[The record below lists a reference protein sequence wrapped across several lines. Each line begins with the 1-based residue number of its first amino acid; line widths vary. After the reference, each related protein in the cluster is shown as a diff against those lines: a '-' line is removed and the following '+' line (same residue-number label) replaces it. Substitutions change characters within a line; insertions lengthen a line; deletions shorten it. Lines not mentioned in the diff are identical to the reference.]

1 MRDSEVNQLAG
12 STLFRSVPRETSP
25 LLEWFARARECTKRR
40 QILSLP
46 QIPLIFMAAEVKFKS
61 ILSLI
66 PDNPGVYQFIDS
78 YGVVIYVGKAKNLK
92 KRVTSYFSKNQS
104 GKTIALLRKTSDIRH
119 IVVDN
124 ESDALLLEN
133 NLIKK
138 HQPRYNILLK
148 DDKTFPW
155 ICVKNEPFPRVF
167 STRNPVR
174 DGSVYFGPYTSGLM
188 VKTLVSFIRQL
199 YKLRTC
205 SHNLTKQN
213 IDAGKFKVCLEYHL
227 GNCKAPCVGKQ
238 QESDYQENMDQI
250 KDILKGNIS
259 TVLDHLKMTM
269 AKYSGELRFEEAQ
282 SIKEKIEILSRFKS
296 KSTIVSN
303 TIRNVDVFAITQ
315 ESDNAYVNYL
325 KVNEGA
331 VIQALTIE
339 LKIRAEEEKE
349 SILGFAIT
357 EIRQRLQSDSP
368 EIILP
373 FEPDI
378 LLDKVKYTVPKAGE
392 KLKLLELAE
401 RNAIYYKLE
410 QKKKRM
416 EHSPQARTG
425 KNLEKLKN
433 DLHMSE
439 LPAHIECFDNSN
451 IMGTNPVAACVVFK
465 NARPS
470 KVDYRHFNIKTVSG
484 ADDFSS
490 MEEIVYRRYRRI
502 IEENQKLPQLV
513 IIDGGKGQ
521 LSSAMKSIDKLGL
534 REKITVIGIAK
545 KLEEIYFPGD
555 SVPIYLDKNSIS
567 LKIIQQLRNEA
578 HRFGIN
584 FHRDKRSSQMIKSDL
599 DQIKGIGPKTKEILL
614 KHFESAE
621 TIKNASV
628 EELENLVGSSKSK
641 VLLDYF
647 RK

>member
-1 MRDSEVNQLAG
+1 MS
-12 STLFRSVPRETSP
+12 
-25 LLEWFARARECTKRR
+25 
-40 QILSLP
+40 
-46 QIPLIFMAAEVKFKS
+46 AEVKFKS

-66 PDNPGVYQFIDS
+66 PHNPGVYQFIDS
-78 YGVVIYVGKAKNLK
+78 AGIVIYVGKAKNLK

-104 GKTIALLRKTSDIRH
+104 GKTVALLRKTVDIRH

-133 NLIKK
+133 NLIKR

-167 STRNPVR
+167 STRNPIR

-188 VKTLVSFIRQL
+188 VKTLISFIKQI

-205 SHNLTKQN
+205 THNLTKSN
-213 IDAGKFKVCLEYHL
+213 IEAGKFKVCLEYHL

-238 QESDYQENMDQI
+238 QESNYLENIDQI

-259 TVLDHLKMTM
+259 SVIDHLKRTM
-269 AKYSGELRFEEAQ
+269 VKYSQELRFEEAQ
-282 SIKEKIEILSRFKS
+282 SVKEKIEILSRFRS
-296 KSTIVSN
+296 RSIVVSN
-303 TIRNVDVFAITQ
+303 TIRNVDVFAFTQ
-315 ESDNAYVNYL
+315 EADNAYVNYL
-325 KVNEGA
+325 KVVHGA
-331 VIQALTIE
+331 VIQALTVE
-339 LKIRAEEEKE
+339 LKIRLNEEKE

-357 EIRQRLQSDSP
+357 EIRQRFLSDSP

-373 FEPDI
+373 FKPDI
-378 LLDKVKYTVPKAGE
+378 LLDKVIYTVPKAGE
-392 KLKLLELAE
+392 KQKLLELAE

-416 EHSPQARTG
+416 EHSPQVRTG

-433 DLHMSE
+433 DLHMPV
-439 LPAHIECFDNSN
+439 LPVHIECFDNSN
-451 IMGTNPVAACVVFK
+451 IMGTNPVAACVVFR

-470 KVDYRHFNIKTVSG
+470 KNEYRHFNIKTVTG
-484 ADDFSS
+484 PDDFSS
-490 MEEIVYRRYRRI
+490 MEEIVYRRYRRMS
-502 IEENQKLPQLV
+502 EENQNPPQLI

-584 FHRDKRSSQMIKSDL
+584 FHRNKRSSEMIKSDL

-614 KHFESAE
+614 KHFDSVDKIKSAS
-621 TIKNASV
+621 I
-628 EELENLVGSSKSK
+628 EELENLVGSAKSAI
-641 VLLDYF
+641 LSGYF

>member
-1 MRDSEVNQLAG
+1 
-12 STLFRSVPRETSP
+12 
-25 LLEWFARARECTKRR
+25 
-40 QILSLP
+40 
-46 QIPLIFMAAEVKFKS
+46 MAAEANFKS

-66 PDNPGVYQFIDS
+66 PDNPGIYQFMDASGII
-78 YGVVIYVGKAKNLK
+78 IYIGKAKNLK

-104 GKTIALLRKTSDIRH
+104 GKTIALLRKTADIRH

-138 HQPRYNILLK
+138 YQPRYNILLK

-155 ICVKNEPFPRVF
+155 ICIKNEPFPRVF

-174 DGSVYFGPYTSGLM
+174 DGSFYFGPYTSGLM
-188 VKTLVSFIRQL
+188 VKTLIGLIRQL

-205 SHNLTKQN
+205 SLNLTESN
-213 IDAGKFKVCLEYHL
+213 IKAGKFKVCLEYHL

-238 QESDYQENMDQI
+238 QEAEYIENMDQI
-250 KDILKGNIS
+250 RDILKGNIS
-259 TVLDHLKMTM
+259 TVIDHLRQIM
-269 AKYSGELRFEEAQ
+269 AKYSSEMRFEEAQ
-282 SIKEKIEILSRFKS
+282 LVKDKIEILSRFRS
-296 KSTIVSN
+296 KSTVVSN
-303 TIRNVDVFAITQ
+303 TIRNVDVFGMAV
-315 ESDNAYVNYL
+315 ESDNVYVNYL
-325 KVNEGA
+325 KVVEGA
-331 VIQALTIE
+331 ITQALTVE
-339 LKIRAEEEKE
+339 LKIRVDEEKE

-357 EIRQRLQSDSP
+357 EVRQRLGSDSP

-373 FEPDI
+373 FRPDI
-378 LLDKVKYTVPKAGE
+378 LLDRIRYTVPKAGE
-392 KLKLLELAE
+392 KQKLLELAE

-416 EHSPQARTG
+416 EHSPQVRTG
-425 KNLEKLKN
+425 KNLERLKN
-433 DLHMSE
+433 DLHMPD
-439 LPAHIECFDNSN
+439 LPVHIECFDNSN

-470 KVDYRHFNIKTVSG
+470 KNDYRHFNIKTVTG
-484 ADDFSS
+484 PDDFSS
-490 MEEIVYRRYRRI
+490 MEEIVFRRYRRM

-521 LSSAMKSIDKLGL
+521 LSSAMKSIDKLGI
-534 REKITVIGIAK
+534 REKVTVIGIAK

-578 HRFGIN
+578 HRFGIT
-584 FHRDKRSSQMIKSDL
+584 FHRNKRSADMIKSDL
-599 DQIKGIGPKTKEILL
+599 DRINGIGPKTKEILL
-614 KHFESAE
+614 KHFDSVEK
-621 TIKNASV
+621 IKEAST
-628 EELENLVGSSKSK
+628 EELEKLVGVAKTTILSE
-641 VLLDYF
+641 YF
-647 RK
+647 GK

>member
-1 MRDSEVNQLAG
+1 MPYYYLYS
-12 STLFRSVPRETSP
+12 
-25 LLEWFARARECTKRR
+25 K
-40 QILSLP
+40 LSL
-46 QIPLIFMAAEVKFKS
+46 FMAADAKFKS
-61 ILSLI
+61 ILSSM

-78 YGVVIYVGKAKNLK
+78 AGVVIYIGKAKNLK

-119 IVVDN
+119 IVVDY

-155 ICVKNEPFPRVF
+155 ICIKNEPFPRVF

-174 DGSVYFGPYTSGLM
+174 DGSAYFGPYTSGLM
-188 VKTLVSFIRQL
+188 VKTLISFIRQL

-205 SHNLTKQN
+205 SLNLAKSN
-213 IDAGKFKVCLEYHL
+213 IEAGKFRVCLEYHL
-227 GNCKAPCVGKQ
+227 GNCKAPCIGKQ
-238 QESDYQENMDQI
+238 TETDYRENIDQI
-250 KDILKGNIS
+250 RDILKGNIS
-259 TVLDHLKMTM
+259 TVIDHLKKVMN
-269 AKYSGELRFEEAQ
+269 KYSAELRFEEAQ
-282 SIKEKIEILSRFKS
+282 AVKEKLEIISRFRS
-296 KSTIVSN
+296 KSTVVSN
-303 TIRNVDVFAITQ
+303 TIRNVDVFAISQ
-315 ESDNAYVNYL
+315 EADNAYVNYL
-325 KVNEGA
+325 KVVEGA
-331 VIQALTIE
+331 IIQALTIE
-339 LKIRAEEEKE
+339 LKIRIDEEIE

-357 EIRQRLQSDSP
+357 EIRQRLSSDSP

-373 FEPDI
+373 FKPDI
-378 LLDKVKYTVPKAGE
+378 QLDKVKYTVPKAGE
-392 KLKLLELAE
+392 KQKLLELAE
-401 RNAIYYKLE
+401 RNAIYYRLE

-416 EHSPQARTG
+416 EHSPQVRTG

-433 DLHMSE
+433 DLHMPE
-439 LPAHIECFDNSN
+439 LPVHIECFDNSN
-451 IMGTNPVAACVVFK
+451 IMGTNPVAACVVFR

-470 KVDYRHFNIKTVSG
+470 KNDYRHFNIKTVTG
-484 ADDFSS
+484 PDDFSS
-490 MEEIVYRRYRRI
+490 MEEIVYRRYKRM
-502 IEENQKLPQLV
+502 IEENQKLPQLI

-521 LSSAMKSIDKLGL
+521 LSSAMKSIDNLKL
-534 REKITVIGIAK
+534 REKVTVIGIAK

-584 FHRDKRSSQMIKSDL
+584 FHRDKRSSDMIKSDL

-614 KHFESAE
+614 KHFESVDK
-621 TIKNASV
+621 IKEASM
-628 EELENLVGSSKSK
+628 EDLENLVGSAKSSI
-641 VLLDYF
+641 LTGYF
-647 RK
+647 NK

>member
-1 MRDSEVNQLAG
+1 MS
-12 STLFRSVPRETSP
+12 
-25 LLEWFARARECTKRR
+25 
-40 QILSLP
+40 
-46 QIPLIFMAAEVKFKS
+46 AEAKFKS

-66 PDNPGVYQFIDS
+66 PDRPGVYQFFDS
-78 YGVVIYVGKAKNLK
+78 SGVIIYVGKAKNLK

-104 GKTIALLRKTSDIRH
+104 GKTIALLRKTFDIRH

-124 ESDALLLEN
+124 EQDALLLEN

-155 ICVKNEPFPRVF
+155 ICIKNEPFPRVF

-174 DGSVYFGPYTSGLM
+174 DGSQYFGPYTSGLM
-188 VKTLVSFIRQL
+188 VKTLISFIRQL

-205 SHNLTKQN
+205 YHNLTESN
-213 IDAGKFKVCLEYHL
+213 INAGKFKVCLEYHL
-227 GNCKAPCVGKQ
+227 GNCKAPCVGRQ
-238 QESDYQENMDQI
+238 AENDYLENIDQI
-250 KDILKGNIS
+250 RDILKGNIS
-259 TVLDHLKMTM
+259 TVIDHLKKSM
-269 AKYSGELRFEEAQ
+269 ARYSLELRFEDAQ
-282 SIKEKIEILSRFKS
+282 AVKEKIDILSRFRS
-296 KSTIVSN
+296 KSTVVSN
-303 TIRNVDVFAITQ
+303 TIKNVDVFAITQ
-315 ESDNAYVNYL
+315 ESDNVYVNYL
-325 KVNEGA
+325 KVVEGA

-339 LKIRAEEEKE
+339 LKIRADEEKE
-349 SILGFAIT
+349 SILGFVIT
-357 EIRQRLQSDSP
+357 EIRQRLSSDSP

-373 FEPDI
+373 FKPDI
-378 LLDKVKYTVPKAGE
+378 LLDRVKYTVPKAGE

-416 EHSPQARTG
+416 EHSPQVRTG
-425 KNLEKLKN
+425 KNLKKLKN
-433 DLHMSE
+433 DLHMPD
-439 LPAHIECFDNSN
+439 LPVHIECFDNSN
-451 IMGTNPVAACVVFK
+451 IMGTNPVAACVVFR

-470 KVDYRHFNIKTVSG
+470 KNDYRHFNIKTVTG
-484 ADDFSS
+484 PDDFSS
-490 MEEIVYRRYRRI
+490 MEEIVFRRYRRM
-502 IEENQKLPQLV
+502 IEEDQKLPQLV

-555 SVPIYLDKNSIS
+555 SVPIYLDKNSMS
-567 LKIIQQLRNEA
+567 LKIIQNLRNEA

-584 FHRDKRSSQMIKSDL
+584 FHRDKRSSDMIKSAL
-599 DQIKGIGPKTKEILL
+599 DQIKGIGPSTKEILL
-614 KHFESAE
+614 KHFESVDK
-621 TIKNASV
+621 IKTASP
-628 EELENLVGSSKSK
+628 EELKNLVGPSKASI
-641 VLLDYF
+641 LSEYF

>member
-1 MRDSEVNQLAG
+1 MAAESKLK
-12 STLFRSVPRETSP
+12 T
-25 LLEWFARARECTKRR
+25 
-40 QILSLP
+40 ILSL
-46 QIPLIFMAAEVKFKS
+46 L
-61 ILSLI
+61 

-78 YGVVIYVGKAKNLK
+78 AGVIIYVGKAKNLK
-92 KRVTSYFSKNQS
+92 KRVVSYFSKNQT

-155 ICVKNEPFPRVF
+155 ICIKNEPFPRVF

-174 DGSVYFGPYTSGLM
+174 DGSVYFGPYTSALM
-188 VKTLVSFIRQL
+188 VKTLISFIRQL

-205 SHNLTKQN
+205 SHSLTESN
-213 IDAGKFKVCLEYHL
+213 IVAGKFKVCLEYHL
-227 GNCKAPCVGKQ
+227 GNCKAPCVGRQ
-238 QESDYQENMDQI
+238 PEIEYLESINQI
-250 KDILKGNIS
+250 RDILKGNIS
-259 TVLDHLKMTM
+259 TVIDHLKKMMT
-269 AKYSGELRFEEAQ
+269 KFSKDLHFEEAQ
-282 SIKEKIEILSRFKS
+282 VVKDKIDILAKFRSR
-296 KSTIVSN
+296 STVVSN
-303 TIRNVDVFAITQ
+303 TIKNVDVFAITQ

-325 KVNEGA
+325 KVIEGA

-339 LKIRAEEEKE
+339 LKIRADEEKE

-357 EIRQRLQSDSP
+357 EIRQRLLSDSP
-368 EIILP
+368 EIIVP
-373 FEPDI
+373 FKPDI

-392 KLKLLELAE
+392 KQKLLELAE

-410 QKKKRM
+410 QKKKRL
-416 EHSPQARTG
+416 EHSPQLRTG

-439 LPAHIECFDNSN
+439 IPVHIECFDNSN
-451 IMGTNPVAACVVFK
+451 IMGTNPVAACVVFR
-465 NARPS
+465 NARP
-470 KVDYRHFNIKTVSG
+470 KKNEYRHFNIKTVTG
-484 ADDFSS
+484 PNDFSS
-490 MEEIVYRRYRRI
+490 MEEIVYRRYRRM
-502 IEENQKLPQLV
+502 IEENQKVPQLV

-567 LKIIQQLRNEA
+567 LKIIQHLRNEA

-584 FHRDKRSSQMIKSDL
+584 FHRDKRSSEMTKSNL
-599 DQIKGIGPKTKEILL
+599 DQIKGVGPKAKEVLL
-614 KHFESAE
+614 KHFQSVDKIKSAS
-621 TIKNASV
+621 K
-628 EELENLVGSSKSK
+628 EELEKLVGPSKASI
-641 VLLDYF
+641 LLEYF
-647 RK
+647 RKQP

>member
-1 MRDSEVNQLAG
+1 M
-12 STLFRSVPRETSP
+12 P
-25 LLEWFARARECTKRR
+25 
-40 QILSLP
+40 
-46 QIPLIFMAAEVKFKS
+46 AEAKFKS

-78 YGVVIYVGKAKNLK
+78 AGVIIYVGKAKNLK

-104 GKTIALLRKTSDIRH
+104 GKTIALLKKTTDIRH

-155 ICVKNEPFPRVF
+155 ICIKNEPFPRVF

-174 DGSVYFGPYTSGLM
+174 DGSIYFGPYTSGLM
-188 VKTLVSFIRQL
+188 VKTLISFIRQL

-205 SHNLTKQN
+205 SHNLTKSN

-238 QESDYQENMDQI
+238 NESDYLENMDQI
-250 KDILKGNIS
+250 RDILKGNIS
-259 TVLDHLKMTM
+259 SVIDHLKKIMT
-269 AKYSGELRFEEAQ
+269 KYSGELRFEEAQ
-282 SIKEKIEILSRFKS
+282 SVKEKIEILSKFRS
-296 KSTIVSN
+296 KSVVVSN
-303 TIRNVDVFAITQ
+303 TIRNVDVFGFAQ
-315 ESDNAYVNYL
+315 ESDYAYVNYL
-325 KVNEGA
+325 KVVQGA
-331 VIQALTIE
+331 VIQALNIG
-339 LKIRAEEEKE
+339 LKIRLEEERE

-357 EIRQRLQSDSP
+357 EIRQRLSSDSP

-373 FEPDI
+373 FRPDI
-378 LLDKVKYTVPKAGE
+378 LLDKIKYTVPKTGE

-410 QKKKRM
+410 QKKKKM
-416 EHSPQARTG
+416 EHSPQVRTG

-433 DLHMSE
+433 DLHMPD
-439 LPAHIECFDNSN
+439 LPVHIECFDNSN
-451 IMGTNPVAACVVFK
+451 IMGTNPVAACVVFR

-470 KVDYRHFNIKTVSG
+470 RNEYRHFNIKTVTG
-484 ADDFSS
+484 PDDFSS
-490 MEEIVYRRYRRI
+490 MEEIVYRRYRRM
-502 IEENQKLPQLV
+502 IEENQKPPQLI

-521 LSSAMKSIDKLGL
+521 LSSAIKSIEKLGL

-584 FHRDKRSSQMIKSDL
+584 FHRNKRSSEMIKSDL
-599 DQIKGIGPKTKEILL
+599 DQIKGIGPGTKEILL
-614 KHFESAE
+614 KHFDSVDK
-621 TIKNASV
+621 IRNASP
-628 EELENLVGSSKSK
+628 EELENLVGPSKSAI
-641 VLLDYF
+641 LSGYF